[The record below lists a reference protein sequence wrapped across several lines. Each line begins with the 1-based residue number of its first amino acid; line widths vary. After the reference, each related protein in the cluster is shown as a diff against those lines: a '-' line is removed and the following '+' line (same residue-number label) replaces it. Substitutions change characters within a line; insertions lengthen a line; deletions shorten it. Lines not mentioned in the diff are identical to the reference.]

1 MGARFVQANGLRFAY
16 LQDGPSDG
24 PLALLLHG
32 FPDTAHTW
40 RHLLPRLA
48 DLGYRAVAPWMR
60 GYAPTAPHPART
72 VDGRT
77 LAADANALHRAL
89 GGGED
94 AVLIGHDW
102 GAYAGYRAVAAA
114 PERWSRLVTLSVPPD
129 PALAGARRD
138 PDQIRRSWYMAVLK
152 LPGSE
157 RLLARDDLAL
167 VARLWRDWS
176 SGFDATEDIE
186 HVRSS
191 LRSPEAI
198 RSAVAY
204 YRGLDLLRATD
215 PPAALVPPRPTLYL
229 HGSEDGCIG
238 VRYADA
244 ARDVLERLPREVVSD
259 AAQPASLVEIV
270 PGAGHFLHL
279 EHPETV
285 NATIVAFLAADAA

>member
-16 LQDGPSDG
+16 LQAGPSDG

-48 DLGYRAVAPWMR
+48 ELGYRAVAPWMR
-60 GYAPTAPHPART
+60 GYAPTAPHPGRT
-72 VDGRT
+72 VDGPT

-94 AVLIGHDW
+94 AVLVGHDW

-114 PERWSRLVTLSVPPD
+114 PERWSRLVTLAVPPD
-129 PALAGARRD
+129 AALAGARRD
-138 PDQIRRSWYMAVLK
+138 PDQIRRSWYIAALK

-167 VARLWRDWS
+167 VERLWHDWS
-176 SGFDATEDIE
+176 PGLDPTEDVE

-191 LRSPEAI
+191 LRSPEAV

-204 YRGLDLLRATD
+204 YRGLDLVRR
-215 PPAALVPPRPTLYL
+215 PSRPEALVPSIPVLYL
-229 HGSEDGCIG
+229 HGADDGCIG
-238 VRYADA
+238 VRYAEA
-244 ARDVLERLPREVVSD
+244 ARDVLERPSREVVFD
-259 AAQPASLVEIV
+259 TAQPASLVEIV
-270 PGAGHFLHL
+270 PRAGHFLHL

-285 NATIVAFLAADAA
+285 NATIAGFLAGDVA

>member
-16 LQDGPSDG
+16 LQDGPADG

-48 DLGYRAVAPWMR
+48 ALGYRAVAPWMR
-60 GYAPTAPHPART
+60 GYAPTAPHDGRA
-72 VDGRT
+72 VDGAT

-94 AVLIGHDW
+94 AVLVGHDW

-114 PERWSRLVTLSVPPD
+114 PERWSRLVTLAVPPD

-138 PDQIRRSWYMAVLK
+138 PDQIRRSWYMAALK
-152 LPGSE
+152 APGAE
-157 RLLARDDLAL
+157 RLVGRNDLAL
-167 VARLWRDWS
+167 VERLWHDWS
-176 SGFDATEDIE
+176 PGYDAADDVE

-191 LRSPEAI
+191 LRSPEAL

-204 YRGLDLLRATD
+204 YRGLDLWRAST
-215 PPAALVPPRPTLYL
+215 PPRALVPPRSTLYL
-229 HGSEDGCIG
+229 HGSDDGCLG
-238 VRYADA
+238 VRYAEA
-244 ARDVLERLPREVVSD
+244 SRRVLERPSREVLSD
-259 AAQPASLVEIV
+259 AGQPASLVEVV

-279 EHPETV
+279 ELPEVV
-285 NATIVAFLAADAA
+285 NATIVGFLSADGA